1 MENLPIFPSDYLR
14 GVSKAPLLSMI
25 NRFAEKNPALT
36 DTEASFIARPGL
48 RKFTTVGSGP
58 IRALYSSAGAFD
70 SDLFVVSDNELYRI
84 SSETGVSTLIGVIGN
99 PGNVGD
105 VSMAATAPIGT
116 EVPSFLFIA
125 EGGVLLYY
133 TDNGFAIAVL
143 ASTGA
148 IANGDTVQLDT
159 VYYQWTNGSVDSG
172 TPDGT
177 SGSPWLVS
185 LGVSNAE
192 AIENLANAVNR
203 SGGSGI
209 IYSTAL
215 IEHPTVETLNY
226 TPTDISFKSKVP
238 GTEGNTYDSVATG
251 ANIAFSSVTFTDGG
265 TGQLN
270 QITLPEDAGAIS
282 VTYINSYVIV
292 VPVQDEDLGTLGT
305 FYWVEPGE
313 VIIDPLN
320 FANAERSPD
329 RINQVI
335 TFSDMFWL
343 FGDTTTEP
351 WVTTGTQ
358 AAPMQRFQGIL
369 FDRGTWEGT
378 AIKVRDSM
386 ITVDEQG
393 GVFIVN
399 NGQRRISNPAIEER
413 VRKAIGSQSI

>member
-1 MENLPIFPSDYLR
+1 MQDLPIFPSDYLR
-14 GVSKAPLLSMI
+14 GVSKAPLLPMI
-25 NRFAEKNPALT
+25 NRFAERNPALA

-48 RKFTTVGSGP
+48 RKFTTVGNGP
-58 IRALYSSAGAFD
+58 IRALYSSAGAFN
-70 SDLFVVSDNELYRI
+70 SDLFAASDNELYRI
-84 SSETGVSTLIGVIGN
+84 DSTSGASTLIGVIGS

-116 EVPSFLFIA
+116 EIPSYLFIA

-143 ASTGA
+143 DSTGA

-159 VYYQWTNGSVDSG
+159 VYYSWTNGSVDAG

-177 SGSPWLVS
+177 SGAPWLVA
-185 LGVSNAE
+185 LGSSNAE

-203 SGGSGI
+203 SGGAGI
-209 IYSTAL
+209 VYSTAL
-215 IEHPTVETLNY
+215 TEHPTVESLNY
-226 TPTDISFKSKVP
+226 TATAISFKSKTP
-238 GTEGNTYDSVATG
+238 GTSSNTFASVATG
-251 ANIAFSSVTFTDGG
+251 ANIAFGSATFTGGG

-270 QITLPEDAGAIS
+270 QITLPEDVGAIS
-282 VTYINSYVIV
+282 VAYINSFVIV
-292 VPVQDEDLGTLGT
+292 VPVQNDTLGTVGT
-305 FYWVEPGE
+305 FYWIEPGE
-313 VIIDPLN
+313 VIVDPLN

-386 ITVDEQG
+386 LVVDEEG
-393 GVFIVN
+393 GVFMNN

-413 VRKAIGSQSI
+413 IRKAIGSQSI